1 MSKTSRREYTEAM
14 KMRYQQKRGKRAK
27 SRLLDEYCE
36 VTGHERRYAN
46 KLMLG
51 IKGPGRGRPKKAGR
65 RSTYGPE
72 VMKVL
77 KRLWFLAE
85 QACGKRLAPV
95 LPLWMGAYE
104 KRYGRLGKGLKEKVL
119 KELTPVRAEAWD
131 VEEPRWIE
139 ADIVGTGEA
148 RRSAV
153 SSGRLAARTSTA
165 DGPRSERRVKRG
177 NTRFAGRLPFE
188 IKGVDTDN
196 GPEFLNWHFRAYF
209 KEREREVELTR

>member
-1 MSKTSRREYTEAM
+1 MSKTSRREHTEAM
-14 KMRYQQKRGKRAK
+14 KMRNQQKRGKRAK
-27 SRLLDEYCE
+27 SGLLDEYCE

-46 KLMLG
+46 KMMLG

-139 ADIVGTGEA
+139 ADIVAHGGGSTVGSFIWSLSSTDIYSGWTEIRA
-148 RRSAV
+148 ACNKGQHAV
-153 SSGRLAARTSTA
+153 CGAIA
-165 DGPRSERRVKRG
+165 V
-177 NTRFAGRLPFE
+177 
-188 IKGVDTDN
+188 
-196 GPEFLNWHFRAYF
+196 
-209 KEREREVELTR
+209 